1 MPGHLYVTQGLPEHL
16 LDISGQVAS
25 AMGYSITQV
34 GPWTLKLQQGSLA
47 ASLFVGAFTA
57 YCDFTVNILIPGDG
71 TAHLVLERNTP
82 WWTGFLGVRRV
93 KGRAIDLADAYGN
106 EMVRQGVPIIQRNDF

>member
-34 GPWTLKLQQGSLA
+34 GPWTLKLTQGYRDL
-47 ASLFVGAFTA
+47 TRRE
-57 YCDFTVNILIPGDG
+57 G
-71 TAHLVLERNTP
+71 T
-82 WWTGFLGVRRV
+82 
-93 KGRAIDLADAYGN
+93 
-106 EMVRQGVPIIQRNDF
+106 PI